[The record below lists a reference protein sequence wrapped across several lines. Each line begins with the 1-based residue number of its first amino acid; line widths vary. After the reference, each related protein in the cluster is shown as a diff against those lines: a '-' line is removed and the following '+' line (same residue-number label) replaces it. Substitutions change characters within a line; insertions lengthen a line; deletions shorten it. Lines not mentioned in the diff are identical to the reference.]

1 MGNGIEEK
9 VTTVGTVKGEASNKS
24 GKLQGTINLSGVT
37 FLKNGR
43 YNLLSVTNIM
53 NSGWKRQG
61 DDNSILLERINKKL
75 SFSVKTHTTRVVL
88 FVVKELNAIME
99 EMPEKVKEMSPIE
112 AH

>member
-43 YNLLSVTNIM
+43 YNLLSVTNM
-53 NSGWKRQG
+53 GGN
-61 DDNSILLERINKKL
+61 
-75 SFSVKTHTTRVVL
+75 VKVMRTQ
-88 FVVKELNAIME
+88 FCWKELTISFPSVSRLTQQE
-99 EMPEKVKEMSPIE
+99 LSYLL
-112 AH
+112 